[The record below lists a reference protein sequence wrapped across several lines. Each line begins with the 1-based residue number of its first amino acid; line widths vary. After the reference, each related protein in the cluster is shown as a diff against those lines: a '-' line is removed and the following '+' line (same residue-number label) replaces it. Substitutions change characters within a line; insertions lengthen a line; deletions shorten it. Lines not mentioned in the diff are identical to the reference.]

1 MKEKRT
7 SRGVKI
13 GRVIFTFFLLAL
25 ISISLGLEFLPN
37 LNTISIP
44 KDDEKLG
51 IVKKEDV
58 NMDEEQLKVYEEKSK
73 GVQNIL
79 LIGVDEEGYD
89 SGRSDVMM
97 VVSLDSNHNAMKL
110 TSVMR
115 DTLSYI
121 PTSQTYQKLNH
132 SYSEGGPLETMKA
145 INRNFDLNMR
155 DFVVF
160 DFAAVS
166 KAVDLIGG
174 YPVYIDAD
182 EAFDMGRS
190 SGREYYDGEQILDGE
205 GATMYMRIRYNS
217 GGDQGRNQRQRDLIL
232 YLLEY
237 AKSMGRREMVGF
249 AKEMMPTIRTS
260 YSFSDIEKLMDIYDG
275 MKDGLKTEQYSFPFN
290 YEGVTL
296 NDGLWYAV
304 PGTMRSNVITLQENI
319 FASGS
324 YVPSVIVDDISYSIE
339 NLSGVYSE

>member
-1 MKEKRT
+1 MKEKKLST
-7 SRGVKI
+7 GVKI
-13 GRVIFTFFLLAL
+13 GRVLFTFFLLAL
-25 ISISLGLEFLPN
+25 VSISLGLEFLPS
-37 LNTISIP
+37 LNTIAIP
-44 KDDEKLG
+44 KDDDKLD

-58 NMDEEQLKVYEEKSK
+58 NMDEEQLKVYVEKQK
-73 GVQNIL
+73 GIQNIL
-79 LIGVDEEGYD
+79 LIGVDEDGYEG
-89 SGRSDVMM
+89 GRSDVMI
-97 VVSLDSNHNAMKL
+97 VVSLDSNQKAMKL

-132 SYSEGGPLETMKA
+132 SYMEGGPLETMKA
-145 INRNFDLNMR
+145 VNRNLDLNIR

-160 DFAAVS
+160 DFEAVS

-182 EAFDMGRS
+182 EAYDMGRF
-190 SGREYYDGEQILDGE
+190 GEYYEGEQLLDGA
-205 GATMYMRIRYNS
+205 GAILYMRVRYNS

-237 AKSMGRREMVGF
+237 AKSMGRREMVSF
-249 AKEMMPTIRTS
+249 AKEMMPSIRTS

-290 YEGVTL
+290 YQGVTL
-296 NDGLWYAV
+296 SDGLWYAV
-304 PGTMRSNVITLQENI
+304 PGSMRSNVITLQENI
-319 FASGS
+319 FSSNS
-324 YVPSVIVDDISYSIE
+324 YVPSVVVDDISNMIE